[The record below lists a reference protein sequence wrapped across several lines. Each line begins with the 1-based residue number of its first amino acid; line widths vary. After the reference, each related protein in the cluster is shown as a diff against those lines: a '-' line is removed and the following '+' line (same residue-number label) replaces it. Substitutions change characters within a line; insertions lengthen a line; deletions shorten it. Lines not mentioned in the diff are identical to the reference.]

1 MEFSL
6 FVINAI
12 EEILDIGDL
21 RERRRKIFE

>member
-6 FVINAI
+6 FVIDAI